1 MRSLVHFLAVHVA
14 LWIAA
19 LARMM
24 IMVMTPA
31 RWAVVEG
38 LAEEM
43 SFDLWELGRTDRPS
57 LGHFHVVDNSI
68 IVFS

>member
-1 MRSLVHFLAVHVA
+1 
-14 LWIAA
+14 
-19 LARMM
+19 MM